1 MLVAERVLTMEKL
14 TAGGGHLIHHA
25 WLVAYLRLVVIDV
38 GDVARPTKLLI
49 AVPFSTA
56 RAQLLDLPH
65 LLLLL
70 LLLH

>member
-14 TAGGGHLIHHA
+14 TACRGHLIHHA
-25 WLVAYLRLVVIDV
+25 WLVAYLRLIVIYE

-49 AVPFSTA
+49 AVPFSTS

-65 LLLLL
+65 LMLLL